1 MCLKI
6 YNLIINC
13 FTKKYFQFKG
23 RATRTEYNSFWLF
36 CSFISCLMDIVLF
49 LLNVEVNDQSIIK
62 PSTIIFECITVLP
75 FLSVTARRLHDF
87 NWSFGFHIFLLLT
100 IMILPLPLLILSVFN
115 DWLYKLLCG
124 VYIVCL
130 SLICLMPCFRK
141 GNKEANRYGEPPE
154 Y

>member
-1 MCLKI
+1 MYLKI

-36 CSFISCLMDIVLF
+36 CFFISCLIDIVLF
-49 LLNVEVNDQSIIK
+49 LLNVEVNYQSIIK

-75 FLSVTARRLHDF
+75 FLSVTARRVHDF
-87 NWSFGFHIFLLLT
+87 NWSFGFYNFLLLAV
-100 IMILPLPLLILSVFN
+100 IILSLSLFILSGFCEG
-115 DWLYKLLCG
+115 LYIISIG

-130 SLICLMPCFRK
+130 SLVCFMPVFRK
-141 GNKEANRYGEPPE
+141 GNKESNRYGEPPE

>member
-1 MCLKI
+1 MYLKI

-23 RATRTEYNSFWLF
+23 RATRTKYNSFWLF
-36 CSFISCLMDIVLF
+36 CFFMSCLIDIVLF
-49 LLNVEVNDQSIIK
+49 LLNVEVDYQSIIK
-62 PSTIIFECITVLP
+62 PSTIIFNCITVLP
-75 FLSVTARRLHDF
+75 YLSVTTRRLHDF
-87 NWSFGFHIFLLLT
+87 NWSFGFYIYLLLAVT
-100 IMILPLPLLILSVFN
+100 ILPLPLLILNVFN
-115 DWLYKLLCG
+115 DWLYTLLGG

-141 GNKEANRYGEPPE
+141 GNKEANCYGEPPE

>member
-1 MCLKI
+1 MYLKI

-36 CSFISCLMDIVLF
+36 CFFISCLIDIVLF
-49 LLNVEVNDQSIIK
+49 LLNAEVSYQSIIK

-87 NWSFGFHIFLLLT
+87 NWSFGFHILLLLSV
-100 IMILPLPLLILSVFN
+100 IILSLLLLILSVFCEV
-115 DWLYKLLCG
+115 LYTISIG

-130 SLICLMPCFRK
+130 SLVCFMPVFRK

>member
-1 MCLKI
+1 MYLKI

-23 RATRTEYNSFWLF
+23 RASRTEYNCFLLACWAIAIISELAIET
-36 CSFISCLMDIVLF
+36 FISSGDV
-49 LLNVEVNDQSIIK
+49 Q
-62 PSTIIFECITVLP
+62 TIIGQFMLIYNLCTFFP

-87 NWSFGFHIFLLLT
+87 NWSFGFYIYLLLAV
-100 IMILPLPLLILSVFN
+100 MILPLPLFILSVFN
-115 DWLYKLLCG
+115 DWLNTLLGG

-130 SLICLMPCFRK
+130 SLVGFMPCFRK

>member
-1 MCLKI
+1 MYLKI

-36 CSFISCLMDIVLF
+36 CFFISCLIDIVLF
-49 LLNVEVNDQSIIK
+49 LLNAEVSYQSIIK
-62 PSTIIFECITVLP
+62 LSTIIFECITVLP

-87 NWSFGFHIFLLLT
+87 NWSFGFHILLLLSV
-100 IMILPLPLLILSVFN
+100 IILSLLLLILSVFCEG
-115 DWLYKLLCG
+115 LYTISIG

-130 SLICLMPCFRK
+130 SLVCFMPVFRK